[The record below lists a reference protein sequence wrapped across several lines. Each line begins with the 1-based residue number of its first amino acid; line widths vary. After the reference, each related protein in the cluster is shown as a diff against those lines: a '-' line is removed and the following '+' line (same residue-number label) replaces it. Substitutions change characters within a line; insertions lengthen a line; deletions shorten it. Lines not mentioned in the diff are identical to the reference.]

1 MEVIRTET
9 SSSSVRLLWHTFR
22 GEAPTLTLKWWTS
35 LKKLAKDKTLQLIS
49 AQRQLKW
56 KKSFMTLTPGFGVAV
71 AAVDAGAGDAT
82 IGRFNLEGDIM
93 SALP

>member
-1 MEVIRTET
+1 ME
-9 SSSSVRLLWHTFR
+9 
-22 GEAPTLTLKWWTS
+22 
-35 LKKLAKDKTLQLIS
+35 
-49 AQRQLKW
+49 

-82 IGRFNLEGDIM
+82 IGRFNFEGDIM